1 MTKLFKPMLIATL
14 LAAGVAG
21 SALAADDAPSQN
33 PMPMMGKGRHMD
45 PAQREAMAA
54 RHLQALHDQ
63 LKLQAKQE
71 AAWKTYTESMK
82 PGERAMPPKPQA
94 GETAP
99 QRMERMLDMM
109 KQHQDGMQKRLDA
122 LKTFYAQLTPEQQ
135 KVMDQWHGPMEH
147 KGRMGSMAK
156 PQPK

>member
-33 PMPMMGKGRHMD
+33 PMLMMGKGRHMD

-71 AAWKTYTESMK
+71 AAWKTYT
-82 PGERAMPPKPQA
+82 
-94 GETAP
+94 
-99 QRMERMLDMM
+99 
-109 KQHQDGMQKRLDA
+109 
-122 LKTFYAQLTPEQQ
+122 
-135 KVMDQWHGPMEH
+135 
-147 KGRMGSMAK
+147 
-156 PQPK
+156 

>member
-21 SALAADDAPSQN
+21 SALAAGDAPTQS
-33 PMPMMGKGRHMD
+33 PMPMMEKGRHMD

-54 RHLQALHDQ
+54 RHLQGLHDQ
-63 LKLQAKQE
+63 LKLQANQE
-71 AAWKTYTESMK
+71 AAWKTFAASMK

-109 KQHQDGMQKRLDA
+109 KQHQDAMQKRLDA
-122 LKTFYAQLTPEQQ
+122 LKTFYGQLTPEQK
-135 KVMDQWHGPMEH
+135 KVMDQWHGQMGH

-156 PQPK
+156 PQPQ

>member
-54 RHLQALHDQ
+54 RHLHALRDQ

-71 AAWKTYTESMK
+71 AAWKTYPEPMN
-82 PGERAMPPKPQA
+82 PGEQTMPPKPQA
-94 GETAP
+94 GETSP
-99 QRMERMLDMM
+99 QPMERMLAIM
-109 KQHQDGMQKRLDA
+109 KQHQDGMPKRLDA
-122 LKTFYAQLTPEQQ
+122 QKTFYPQL
-135 KVMDQWHGPMEH
+135 
-147 KGRMGSMAK
+147 
-156 PQPK
+156 

>member
-1 MTKLFKPMLIATL
+1 
-14 LAAGVAG
+14 
-21 SALAADDAPSQN
+21 
-33 PMPMMGKGRHMD
+33 
-45 PAQREAMAA
+45 
-54 RHLQALHDQ
+54 
-63 LKLQAKQE
+63 
-71 AAWKTYTESMK
+71 
-82 PGERAMPPKPQA
+82 
-94 GETAP
+94 
-99 QRMERMLDMM
+99 MLDMM

>member
-1 MTKLFKPMLIATL
+1 MTKLFKPMLIAAL
-14 LAAGVAG
+14 LAAGVTG
-21 SALAADDAPSQN
+21 SALAAGDAPSQS
-33 PMPMMGKGRHMD
+33 PMPMMEKARHMD

-54 RHLQALHDQ
+54 RHLQGLHDQ
-63 LKLQAKQE
+63 LKLQASQE
-71 AAWKTYTESMK
+71 GAWKTFVASMK
-82 PGERAMPPKPQA
+82 PGERVMPPKPQA

-109 KQHQDGMQKRLDA
+109 KQHQDAMQKRLDA

-135 KVMDQWHGPMEH
+135 KVMDQWHGQMGRHMGPM
-147 KGRMGSMAK
+147 SK